1 MQVNVKE
8 IQKYI
13 QGSWVGWVITFG
25 AIVIVSLAHWVGVFD
40 TIELKTYDYR
50 FNSVRGPLTGWTASD
65 SSYIKKGTD
74 VVLLEV
80 DDEAWRLMPEEW
92 PYPRGSVWGRVV
104 RNLYKAGAK
113 VIVFDI
119 QFDSPENRSEIYQD
133 LIQSTTP
140 EYIIDQV
147 PHVRDTTQAGYI
159 WESLSYLIPRHGDI
173 ILGEAITEAQMFG
186 TTIVMNV
193 KMVTEPTLV
202 PPQYIAYPVEPVVKA
217 KPEMGLINDQMD
229 SDGFSRR
236 YALFGEMAHEPDK
249 YYLTLAVKAFKAFKG
264 IPDSAK
270 PIFDRDALTWD
281 YGGYSINAYGAGN
294 SFLVNYYGPP
304 SGYKYRGE
312 ENLPAWGTFPKYSL
326 AYVIDTED
334 VTLRDPIED
343 IDWMSQFLPGEIPE
357 WIKAIDDPVERKE
370 MMDAMG
376 IGEEF
381 DITQSPFYNKIVVI
395 GTSVEVHHDYKQT
408 PYYNFWGIQQLTPG
422 METHGNAIQTLI
434 DNNYIQVLGGQLT
447 ELIYGFPISHAL
459 MIALMSFIAFLILSY
474 LNPVVAGILII
485 LEGIIYFAIACGL
498 FVDDLFWFIKH
509 NLSQILPESTVLN
522 NPNIFNTDL
531 PGIGDSL
538 VIPIVAP
545 LVGLLATYTG
555 NVIYKFIVE
564 QKDKKFLKSTFGA
577 YISPDLIDQMYSDKQ
592 EPKLGGEAGYHTAFF
607 SDIQSFSSFSEVLE
621 PERMV
626 SLMNEYL
633 TEMTNILLEHKGTL
647 DKYIGD
653 AIVAFYGA
661 PVPLENHEYHACLTA
676 LEMEKKLVTMRE
688 QWASEGDWPELV
700 HNIRHRVGLNSGEM
714 VTGNM
719 GSSMRMNY
727 TMMGDTVN
735 LAARLEPAAKH
746 YGVYLFV
753 AENTQK
759 AVANQFEWRFLDFL
773 RVKGKNKPVKAYEL
787 ISLKDEMTDD
797 QSQLVQAFN
806 AGMDLYQKRD
816 WTKAKKQFKDALA
829 LEEDFPMRPTT
840 PSAVYIERCEHFKV
854 DPPEKDWDGVFTM
867 KTK

>member
-1 MQVNVKE
+1 
-8 IQKYI
+8 
-13 QGSWVGWVITFG
+13 
-25 AIVIVSLAHWVGVFD
+25 
-40 TIELKTYDYR
+40 
-50 FNSVRGPLTGWTASD
+50 
-65 SSYIKKGTD
+65 
-74 VVLLEV
+74 
-80 DDEAWRLMPEEW
+80 
-92 PYPRGSVWGRVV
+92 
-104 RNLYKAGAK
+104 
-113 VIVFDI
+113 
-119 QFDSPENRSEIYQD
+119 
-133 LIQSTTP
+133 
-140 EYIIDQV
+140 
-147 PHVRDTTQAGYI
+147 
-159 WESLSYLIPRHGDI
+159 
-173 ILGEAITEAQMFG
+173 
-186 TTIVMNV
+186 
-193 KMVTEPTLV
+193 
-202 PPQYIAYPVEPVVKA
+202 
-217 KPEMGLINDQMD
+217 
-229 SDGFSRR
+229 
-236 YALFGEMAHEPDK
+236 
-249 YYLTLAVKAFKAFKG
+249 
-264 IPDSAK
+264 
-270 PIFDRDALTWD
+270 
-281 YGGYSINAYGAGN
+281 
-294 SFLVNYYGPP
+294 
-304 SGYKYRGE
+304 
-312 ENLPAWGTFPKYSL
+312 
-326 AYVIDTED
+326 
-334 VTLRDPIED
+334 
-343 IDWMSQFLPGEIPE
+343 
-357 WIKAIDDPVERKE
+357 
-370 MMDAMG
+370 
-376 IGEEF
+376 
-381 DITQSPFYNKIVVI
+381 
-395 GTSVEVHHDYKQT
+395 
-408 PYYNFWGIQQLTPG
+408 
-422 METHGNAIQTLI
+422 
-434 DNNYIQVLGGQLT
+434 
-447 ELIYGFPISHAL
+447 

-545 LVGLLATYTG
+545 LVGLLETYTG